1 MGEVI
6 RGISKRGIP
15 APKCSPMVRE
25 MPRRPLLLLA
35 LLVVLSVPAALAPTS
50 ATATTRATGEQRDGG
65 FELGVLREV
74 NRLRVARG
82 LRALT
87 NSSPLQAAAG
97 FQSRDM
103 IDRGYFDHDQPGG
116 ASFGV
121 RLKRFYPA
129 GGSMWQVGENLL
141 WSSQGITPAAAVKL
155 WLSSPPHRRN
165 LFDPAWRESGIGAIE
180 SDTATG
186 AFAEANGPVVVVTM
200 DFGTRSSSRT
210 TSAAR

>member
-1 MGEVI
+1 
-6 RGISKRGIP
+6 
-15 APKCSPMVRE
+15 MVRK
-25 MPRRPLLLLA
+25 MLRRPLLLLA
-35 LLVVLSVPAALAPTS
+35 LLAVLSVPAALAPAS
-50 ATATTRATGEQRDGG
+50 AGATATTRTAGEQRDNG

-82 LRALT
+82 LRALM
-87 NSSPLQAAAG
+87 SSTSLQAAAG

-129 GGSMWQVGENLL
+129 GGSTWHVGENLL
-141 WSSQGITPAAAVKL
+141 WSSQGITPEAAVKL
-155 WLSSPPHRRN
+155 WLSSSPHRHN
-165 LFDPAWRESGIGAIE
+165 LFDPTWHETGIGAIDA
-180 SDTATG
+180 DTATG
-186 AFAEANGPVVVVTM
+186 AFAEASGPVVVVTM
-200 DFGTRSSSRT
+200 DFGARSSSRT